1 MKMNLY
7 GPEKLYFDRLRPL
20 SEMLYF
26 GRFRPI
32 SYLHFHLSLF
42 VDVFG
47 VRFEIRK
54 II

>member
-1 MKMNLY
+1 MKNELVRART
-7 GPEKLYFDRLRPL
+7 LYFDRLRPL